1 MARHILVTMSTPAA
15 GKEDEFDE
23 WYDEHIRE
31 LVAVEG
37 WESAQRLKFEGTTFD
52 PDQPPPGP
60 YLAIYEFETDG
71 EPAEVL
77 ARATAKS
84 DAGEIN
90 FRLDLIDNIVAWVY
104 SPTTEVVT
112 KETLNS

>member
-15 GKEDEFDE
+15 GREDEFNA

-37 WESAQRLKFEGTTFD
+37 WESAQRYKFEGTQND
-52 PDQPPPGP
+52 PDQAAPGTH
-60 YLAIYEFETDG
+60 LAIYEFDG
-71 EPAEVL
+71 DPSEVL
-77 ARATAKS
+77 ARAVAKS
-84 DAGEIN
+84 EAGEIE
-90 FRLDLIDNIVAWVY
+90 FRLDVIENIAAWVY

-112 KETLNS
+112 KETLG